1 MRWLLLIP
9 PALLAGCT
17 PQATTTG
24 ATAGAEVYTREA
36 PAPVSDANVYTFS
49 HEGPNRLGTTAVI
62 ARPTAGPDAAPS
74 GSLAGPQGR
83 AKAEAAAAFYAQNTI
98 CDGGAFRLAPDTASR
113 YDAGTNS
120 WTVFG
125 RCVRA

>member
-9 PALLAGCT
+9 PALLAGCVQ
-17 PQATTTG
+17 PAATT
-24 ATAGAEVYTREA
+24 APAAGAAVYTREA
-36 PAPVSDANVYTFS
+36 PAPESDANVYTFS
-49 HEGPNRLGTTAVI
+49 HEGPTQLGTAAVT
-62 ARPTAGPDAAPS
+62 ARPTAGPDAAPG
-74 GSLAGPQGR
+74 GSLAGPGGQ

-98 CDGGAFRLAPDTASR
+98 CNGGAFRLAPDAASR